1 MSTVTSYAVRYIDK
15 DGFIRDFSNTRE
27 FVENVREI
35 DKKVENITIRL
46 DNFDEVEETLTKK
59 INDTS
64 TQLGEKITESHDT
77 LNKNINELRSDLI
90 EDLDGINNTI
100 AETKEELTTKIN
112 NIETCT
118 CDTSAIEKSINSIN
132 SQINSMKLN
141 ISSNTSQINSTK
153 QSINTNTSNITT
165 LNDNINLITTNMT
178 LLEDK
183 VSRLEELDAEVTRR
197 LTSVED
203 KVNEMETKI
212 NELSTTLNGIQL
224 RTKDLFNGVVLTQ
237 YDSQNY
243 YGFNLY
249 DVVDQ
254 CCKKLLIPVP
264 SSQLKEEGFTNNYWY
279 DMSSPTDTRK
289 YIIDETL
296 KVIGK

>member
-46 DNFDEVEETLTKK
+46 DNFDQVEETLTKK

-183 VSRLEELDAEVTRR
+183 VKEV
-197 LTSVED
+197 
-203 KVNEMETKI
+203 ETKI
-212 NELSTTLNGIQL
+212 NEINTTLNGIKD
-224 RTKDLFNGVVLTQ
+224 RTKDLYTGIVLTQ
-237 YDSQNY
+237 YDGENY
-243 YGFNLY
+243 YGYNLY

>member
-46 DNFDEVEETLTKK
+46 DNFDQVEETLTKK

-77 LNKNINELRSDLI
+77 LNNKINTLTTDLI

-183 VSRLEELDAEVTRR
+183 VKEV
-197 LTSVED
+197 
-203 KVNEMETKI
+203 ETKI
-212 NELSTTLNGIQL
+212 NEINTTLNGIKD
-224 RTKDLFNGVVLTQ
+224 RTKDLYTGIVLTQ
-237 YDSQNY
+237 YDGENY
-243 YGFNLY
+243 YGYNLY

>member
-46 DNFDEVEETLTKK
+46 DNFDELEETLTKK

-77 LNKNINELRSDLI
+77 LNNKINELRSDLI

-183 VSRLEELDAEVTRR
+183 VNELTNVVSRLEE
-197 LTSVED
+197 VEA
-203 KVNEMETKI
+203 KI
-212 NELSTTLNGIQL
+212 NEMNTTLNGIQL

-279 DMSSPTDTRK
+279 DMTSPSNTRD
-289 YIIDETL
+289 YILAETL

>member
-46 DNFDEVEETLTKK
+46 DNFDELEETLTKK

-77 LNKNINELRSDLI
+77 LNNKINELRSDLI

-100 AETKEELTTKIN
+100 AETKEELQTKID

-183 VSRLEELDAEVTRR
+183 VNELTNVVSRLEE
-197 LTSVED
+197 VEA
-203 KVNEMETKI
+203 KI
-212 NELSTTLNGIQL
+212 NEMNTTLNGIQL

-279 DMSSPTDTRK
+279 DMTSPNNTRD
-289 YIIDETL
+289 YILAETL
-296 KVIGK
+296 KVIDK